1 MPDIIHLL
9 PDSIANQ
16 IAAGEVIQR
25 PASAVKELMEN
36 SLDAGATHIKLIV
49 KDAGK
54 QLIQVID
61 NGCGMSDT
69 DARMSFERHA
79 TSKISTID
87 DLFAIRTMGFRGEAL
102 ASIAAIA
109 QVELKSKRREET
121 LGCILEIEGSEVKK
135 QEAAQVAEGTS
146 ISVKNLFFNVPAR
159 RTFLKANPVE
169 MRHIIDEFQRIALA
183 NPEIH
188 FELHHNGLMVF
199 GLPPANLRQ
208 RIVNILGNHYN
219 ERLVPVEEQTSIV
232 NIFGFIGKPESAKKT
247 RGDQFFFVNRRF
259 IRSAYLNHAV
269 TSAYDQLLQ
278 KDSFPLYVIFMDID
292 PSKIDINVH
301 PTKQE
306 IKFDDEKIVYAFVNS
321 AVKRALAKFSITP
334 TLDFDRETAFDRL
347 EAFSNFVLPPE
358 TSGVSKNPG
367 GLRGSEVI
375 EKKSPPVELNFFKR
389 PPVRNWEQL
398 YEITK
403 NKEATTVTLPSEISQ
418 HEKEETAGVIEDFSE
433 KQLTPFQIHHRYI
446 VTQIK
451 SGFILIDQQAAHE
464 RILFE
469 KYLDGLQNNN
479 LSSQQQLFPETIH
492 INASDIE
499 LLKELLPELRVLGF
513 DIQEFGGNSFVAHGL
528 PSDIKNGGVKEIIES
543 MLDEYKQSA
552 SQTKFNKRDQLAY
565 SMAKRAS
572 VKSGDVLSEKEMRHL
587 IDQLFA
593 CKTPYVAPNG
603 KLTILTFDLDEVGK
617 LFEKGK

>member
-1 MPDIIHLL
+1 MADIIKLL

-49 KDAGK
+49 KEAGK

-109 QVELKSKRREET
+109 QVELKSKRKEET
-121 LGCILEIEGSEVKK
+121 LGCILEIEASEVKK
-135 QEAAQVAEGTS
+135 QEAAQVADGTS
-146 ISVKNLFFNVPAR
+146 IAVKNLFYNVPAR

-183 NPEIH
+183 NPEVH
-188 FELHHNGLMVF
+188 FELHHNGVMVF

-259 IRSAYLNHAV
+259 IKSAYLNHAV

-306 IKFDDEKIVYAFVNS
+306 IKFDDEKIIYAFVNS

-334 TLDFDRETAFDRL
+334 TLDFDRETAFDKL
-347 EAFSNFVLPPE
+347 EAFSNFPSPKKNFSHPSE
-358 TSGVSKNPG
+358 AITSAT
-367 GLRGSEVI
+367 VI
-375 EKKSPPVELNFFKR
+375 EKKSSPVELNFLKR
-389 PPVRNWEQL
+389 PPVKNWEQL

-418 HEKEETAGVIEDFSE
+418 REETANAIEDFSE
-433 KQLTPFQIHHRYI
+433 KQLTPFQLHHRYI
-446 VTQIK
+446 VSQIK

-492 INASDIE
+492 INALDIE

-572 VKSGDVLSEKEMRHL
+572 VKSGDVLSEKEMHHL

-593 CKTPYVAPNG
+593 CKTPYAAPNG
-603 KLTILTFDLDEVGK
+603 KLTIVTFDLGEVEK